1 MSRQNRTGKLLLVRH
16 GQTQANIDQV
26 WHGHTDT
33 PLTELGQRQAQRLG
47 AHFHHYLS
55 DIDAIYASPLQR
67 ARITAEQIAAV
78 SGISLTL
85 DPRLIEQGVGDW
97 EGRSFKELRD
107 ELGFFSGLMRDQHH
121 SAPGG
126 ESRHQVTTRF
136 VTAVEEFQRNHP
148 GQNIV
153 VVAHGVAIA
162 FALAHWVNGDTARW
176 VDYRLRNT
184 AVTALDRHAG
194 TLEYINRSDHL

>member
-1 MSRQNRTGKLLLVRH
+1 MSQQNPQGKLLLVRH

-33 PLTELGQRQAQRLG
+33 PLTELGQHQARRLG
-47 AHFHHYLS
+47 AHFHHYLPA
-55 DIDAIYASPLQR
+55 IDVIYASPLQR
-67 ARITAEQIAAV
+67 ARITAEQIGAA
-78 SGISLTL
+78 SGIPVTL
-85 DPRLIEQGVGDW
+85 DPRLMEQGVGDW
-97 EGRSFKELRD
+97 EGRSFQELRD
-107 ELGFFSGLMRDQHH
+107 ELGFFSGLMRDPHH

-162 FALAHWVNGDTARW
+162 FALAHWVDGDTARW
-176 VDYRLRNT
+176 VNYRLANT
-184 AVTALDRHAG
+184 AVTALDRLAG
-194 TLEYINRSDHL
+194 TLEYIDRTDHL